1 MIQTEEQIE
10 QPGKN
15 ALDHPCEMKV
25 EIPGDDGE
33 DPTFKRCRILALVQC
48 STCAMWLC
56 GTEELEH
63 AIICIRC
70 DGVYCPEHYD
80 EHHRSKDC
88 EQREAA

>member
-15 ALDHPCEMKV
+15 AIDHACEMKV

-33 DPTFKRCRILALVQC
+33 ESTFKKCLILAKVQC
-48 STCAMWLC
+48 SKCTAWLC
-56 GTEELEH
+56 GTEGLDH

-70 DGVYCPEHYD
+70 DEVFCPEHFQ
-80 EHHRSKDC
+80 EHRLSKDC
-88 EQREAA
+88 EQQAA

>member
-1 MIQTEEQIE
+1 MIQEQEQIE

-15 ALDHPCEMKV
+15 AIDHACEMKV

-33 DPTFKRCRILALVQC
+33 DSTFKKCLILAKVQC
-48 STCAMWLC
+48 SKCAAWLC

-63 AIICIRC
+63 AIFCIHC
-70 DGVYCPEHYD
+70 DGVFCPAD
-80 EHHRSKDC
+80 FQAHRLSKDC